1 MLSPSSET
9 SRALDSSRCGNNN
22 TQDDCKFSTVPTVVC
37 IDIEAQ
43 IAESF
48 SEGSPLHSWNQ
59 TPLVS
64 LEDRFYD
71 KSRKAPSSTCLG
83 CHMLT
88 GWVMKARK
96 SPWHTGR
103 IGESWR
109 AAGHRYLEI
118 ASRLKLP
125 ELRCWRFSHSL
136 LAEHLRLSQTIA

>member
-22 TQDDCKFSTVPTVVC
+22 TQDDCKFSTVPRFTLVC
-37 IDIEAQ
+37 TEAQ
-43 IAESF
+43 AAESLF
-48 SEGSPLHSWNQ
+48 EGGQLHSWNQ